1 MDEAMRLEY
10 IDADVERLG
19 SEQRRV
25 TIRTS
30 EGDIYGIYHPAV
42 GKASVIWAGGA
53 SGGIRGPSFR
63 IYDELSRRLTAEAIS
78 SLQIDYR
85 YPGELAECV
94 QDVLMGAEFLSRRGR
109 ERIGLVGHSFGGAVV
124 IMAGAV
130 SQLVSAVV
138 GLSSQTAGATRVG
151 ELAPRPLLLVHGDR
165 DAVLSADCSRNI
177 YQWAG
182 EPKELVIYPGNGHL
196 LEECRD
202 ELRELTS
209 RWLLEK
215 LNGDAGLDGPAATP

>member
-1 MDEAMRLEY
+1 MDADRRLEY
-10 IDADVERLG
+10 IDVDLERLDA
-19 SEQRRV
+19 EWRRA

-42 GKASVIWAGGA
+42 GKASIIWVCGA
-53 SGGIRGPSFR
+53 SGGTSGPSLG
-63 IYDELSRRLTAEAIS
+63 IYDDLCRDLMTEGVS

-85 YPGELAECV
+85 YPGEFSECV
-94 QDVLMGAEFLSRRGR
+94 QDVLMGVEFLSRRGR
-109 ERIGLVGHSFGGAVV
+109 ERIALVGHSFGGAVV

-138 GLSSQTAGATRVG
+138 GLSSQTSGATRVG

-165 DAVLSADCSRNI
+165 DTVLFADCSRNI
-177 YQWAG
+177 HQWAG
-182 EPKELVIYPGNGHL
+182 EPKDLVIYPGNGHL

-202 ELRELTS
+202 ELRELL
-209 RWLLEK
+209 RAWLMEK
-215 LNGDAGLDGPAATP
+215 LNLYS